1 MSIVTSGLSEAA
13 KLLEQTQRG
22 IDSRCRYAVTLSR
35 QQALNAVW
43 EVWQATEEGWST
55 AEGEM
60 AISQEVRDTAI
71 RFVEALP
78 LAFPQPSI
86 SAEPDG
92 HINLEWYRN
101 PRRVISVSVAPSDRL
116 HWAALIGSES
126 PRGSARFIDRIPES
140 ILRYIARVFQR

>member
-22 IDSRCRYAVTLSR
+22 IDLRCRYAVTLSR
-35 QQALNAVW
+35 QQALDAVW

-92 HINLEWYRN
+92 HISLEWYRN

>member
-35 QQALNAVW
+35 QQALDAVW

>member
-22 IDSRCRYAVTLSR
+22 IDLRCRYAVTLSR
-35 QQALNAVW
+35 QQALDAVW

>member
-13 KLLEQTQRG
+13 KILEQTQRG
-22 IDSRCRYAVTLSR
+22 IDSRCRYAVRLSR
-35 QQALNAVW
+35 QEALDAVC
-43 EVWQATEEGWST
+43 EAWQGT
-55 AEGEM
+55 AEDRKSADDET
-60 AISQEVRDTAI
+60 AISKEVRDTAI

-78 LAFPQPSI
+78 LAFPQPSV

-126 PRGSARFIDRIPES
+126 PRGSARFIDRVPES
-140 ILRYIARVFQR
+140 ILRYIARVFQG

>member
-35 QQALNAVW
+35 QQALDAVW

-60 AISQEVRDTAI
+60 ALSQEVRDTAI

>member
-35 QQALNAVW
+35 QQALDAVW
-43 EVWQATEEGWST
+43 EVWQVTEEGWST

>member
-22 IDSRCRYAVTLSR
+22 IDLRCRYAVTLSR
-35 QQALNAVW
+35 QQALDAVW

-60 AISQEVRDTAI
+60 AISREVRDTAI

>member
-13 KLLEQTQRG
+13 KILEQTQRG
-22 IDSRCRYAVTLSR
+22 IDSRCKYAVTLSR
-35 QQALNAVW
+35 QDALDAVW
-43 EVWQATEEGWST
+43 EAWQTTEDGWKATDNET
-55 AEGEM
+55 

-78 LAFPQPSI
+78 LGFPQPVV

-92 HINLEWYRN
+92 HINFEWYRN
-101 PRRVISVSVAPSDRL
+101 PRRIISVSVAPSARL

-126 PRGSARFIDRIPES
+126 PRGCVRFVDRVPES
-140 ILRYIARVFQR
+140 ILRYTARVFQG

>member
-1 MSIVTSGLSEAA
+1 MSIGTSGLSEAA
-13 KLLEQTQRG
+13 KILQQTQRG
-22 IDSRCRYAVTLSR
+22 IELRCKYAVTLSR
-35 QQALNAVW
+35 QEAMDAVW
-43 EVWQATEEGWST
+43 EAWQATEEGWKSADDET
-55 AEGEM
+55 
-60 AISQEVRDTAI
+60 AISKEVRDTAI

-78 LAFPQPSI
+78 LGFPQPSV

-126 PRGSARFIDRIPES
+126 PRGAVRFIDRVPES
-140 ILRYIARVFQR
+140 ILHYIARVFQG